1 MSFVLEY
8 TLEKRN
14 SNGVHSSQSKKT
26 HTCSY
31 KSAKLL
37 IADLMEEK
45 PKSRSTSPGG
55 WSTTIYEKKKP
66 IAITTPDGK
75 VLTWAKFI
83 REFS

>member
-14 SNGVHSSQSKKT
+14 SNGVHSSQSKRT
-26 HTCSY
+26 NTCSY
-31 KSAKLL
+31 KSATSL
-37 IADLMEEK
+37 IADLKEEK
-45 PKSRSTSPGG
+45 PTGRSVSPGG
-55 WSTTIYEKKKP
+55 WSTTIYERKKP
-66 IAITTPDGK
+66 ITVTTPDGK